1 MVGGSWSGG
10 SILAPS
16 TEMPSK
22 IWRSRHLATIEVRN
36 EQELAEPA
44 HLAKRLV
51 KQQTTLAN
59 ELPDAVY
66 EQASWLCDRAYLKRL
81 ADPTHPRSLIHAVQS

>member
-51 KQQTTLAN
+51 KQQATLAN
-59 ELPDAVY
+59 ELQMLSTNGRVGWATG
-66 EQASWLCDRAYLKRL
+66 R
-81 ADPTHPRSLIHAVQS
+81 I

>member
-10 SILAPS
+10 GIRAPS
-16 TEMPSK
+16 TETPSK
-22 IWRSRHLATIEVRN
+22 IWRSRHLATIEERK
-36 EQELAEPA
+36 EQEITEPA

-59 ELPDAVY
+59 EFPDAVY
-66 EQASWLCDRAYLKRL
+66 ERAYMRRQ
-81 ADPTHPRSLIHAVQS
+81 ANPTHPRSLIHAVQS